1 MENEFKSPEI
11 IEILKEKLRGNR
23 GLMLAIAEEMR
34 VAVLKNFETEG
45 ARLGKK
51 WASLKKST
59 IKQRES
65 KGYWPGKILQ
75 RTGQLKNSIISRA
88 NETSAEVSTN
98 LIYAAIHQYGGWIH
112 RSSLKTYLRKK
123 REGKAAKEPRV
134 NTPNPSMRG
143 EKNKMSSFYIPAR
156 PFMKLN
162 ERDIEKIKELITKAI
177 MK

>member
-11 IEILKEKLRGNR
+11 IEILKEKVRGNR
-23 GLMLAIAEEMR
+23 GLMLAIAEELR

-51 WASLKKST
+51 WASLRKST

-88 NETSAEVSTN
+88 DETSAEVSTN

-123 REGKAAKEPRV
+123 REGKAASFDKLR
-134 NTPNPSMRG
+134 MR
-143 EKNKMSSFYIPAR
+143 KNKMSSFYIPAR

-162 ERDIEKIKELITKAI
+162 ERDLDRVKSIIVKELTKRG
-177 MK
+177 